1 MDKYKQE
8 IKEQYELAIKML
20 MLGGRDVVF
29 DQLEKVKGMVE
40 REFDRLEGKQKC
52 RHGYDNTRSVMWNI
66 ERGNGIP
73 SIHQLRKDD

>member
-29 DQLEKVKGMVE
+29 NQLEKVKGMVE
-40 REFDRLEGKQKC
+40 REFDRLEGNK
-52 RHGYDNTRSVMWNI
+52 SVDTAMI
-66 ERGNGIP
+66 
-73 SIHQLRKDD
+73 IH